1 MQESFKIVQYQEFPA
16 LILRDQ
22 ILLHDIFGR
31 YETPILGGILIRV
44 IVSTGL
50 SHLNFG

>member
-1 MQESFKIVQYQEFPA
+1 MILAQLDAMIQSFWGMQESFKIVQYQECPA

-31 YETPILGGILIRV
+31 YETPILGGI
-44 IVSTGL
+44 
-50 SHLNFG
+50 